1 MHCRKKLSFWFSLSA
16 AAVFFVCPVVHAA
29 GAPREL
35 LNKTITE
42 NWIIQQTWRDAGGM
56 TRSAGTPRTRT
67 IYISSQG
74 RPFVRDV
81 RDKGTN
87 SISNLAPNE
96 KMNPVGG
103 VSSTKFEGR
112 QLVTIDG
119 QIHGANRTLVNFDA
133 SFSTCTMT
141 WSAGSSGGSM
151 RWQFPNG
158 QIVDVLSASG
168 SGYSCSIREGNAFAN

>member
-16 AAVFFVCPVVHAA
+16 APAFFVSAVAHAA

-35 LNKTITE
+35 SNKTIVE
-42 NWIIQQTWRDAGGM
+42 NWVIQQTWRDNSGVTRNAGV
-56 TRSAGTPRTRT
+56 PRTRT

-81 RDKGTN
+81 RDIKYT
-87 SISNLAPNE
+87 SHLAPNE
-96 KMNPVGG
+96 KTNPVGG
-103 VSSTKFEGR
+103 VSSTRFEGG

-119 QIHGANRTLVNFDA
+119 QIQGANRTLVNFDA

-141 WSAGSSGGSM
+141 WSAGSSGGKM
-151 RWQFPNG
+151 RWQLPNG
-158 QIVDVLSASG
+158 QTVDILSASG
-168 SGYSCSIREGNAFAN
+168 SNYSCSIKEGNGFAN